1 MKTQKSEPVKRAE
14 LSAKGGDPLA
24 MEFLARRFF
33 EGRGAIQS
41 YQKSYYWSTIA
52 LNEGIDY
59 LNSLNQFALKKLS
72 EEERVSTEK
81 HLQVWFEDTPKA
93 LPMSDNRKIHSTII
107 VSKGSDLSRV
117 SPVTDIPEI
126 LSSAIV
132 IKDHNL

>member
-1 MKTQKSEPVKRAE
+1 MKNQKSEPVKRAE

-72 EEERVSTEK
+72 EEEKVSTEQ
-81 HLQVWFEDTPKA
+81 HLQVWFDDAPKA
-93 LPMSDNRKIHSTII
+93 IPMSDNHKTHRTII
-107 VSKGSDLSRV
+107 VSKGSDV
-117 SPVTDIPEI
+117 STVGPVIDSPEI
-126 LSSAIV
+126 LLSATKR
-132 IKDHNL
+132 KDYNL